1 MSIFPKRTPG
11 ASAPKTDAPTGGDLQ
26 ALRRRHTAIEK
37 EAAALAEA
45 TADRR
50 AAVQQLKAEHAAAH
64 AAAQTA
70 QRDYAAALAQR
81 AVSKAPTGA
90 PPAPG
95 QALAHAQGLAA
106 ALEIAEGMVADAEA
120 AEAPARAR
128 LADARD
134 ALHHGE
140 WMVAG
145 AEFEA
150 GLAALM
156 PALAGLRSATLRCQ
170 APWIVPELGKR
181 LRAFDHAQGTAE
193 PLGGR

>member
-64 AAAQTA
+64 AAAQSA
-70 QRDYAAALAQR
+70 QRTYAAALAHR
-81 AVSKAPTGA
+81 AVSKTTNDT

-106 ALEIAEGMVADAEA
+106 AIEIAEGMAAA
-120 AEAPARAR
+120 AETEETPALAR
-128 LADARD
+128 LADARG
-134 ALHHGE
+134 ALDHGE
-140 WMVAG
+140 W
-145 AEFEA
+145 
-150 GLAALM
+150 LAARAAVEGGIAALL

-170 APWIVPELGKR
+170 APWIVPELGER

>member
-1 MSIFPKRTPG
+1 MAIFTKTTNTDATPG
-11 ASAPKTDAPTGGDLQ
+11 GKPND
-26 ALRRRHTAIEK
+26 LRRRHTAIEK

-50 AAVQQLKAEHAAAH
+50 AAVRQLKAEHAAAH

-70 QRDYAAALAQR
+70 QRDYAAALAHR

-106 ALEIAEGMVADAEA
+106 AIEIAEGMAADAEA

-134 ALHHGE
+134 ALHYGE
-140 WMVAG
+140 WMAAR
-145 AEFEA
+145 AELDA
-150 GLAALM
+150 GLDALM
-156 PALAGLRSATLRCQ
+156 PALAHLRSTTLRCQ
-170 APWIVPELGKR
+170 APWSVPELGAR
-181 LRAFDHAQGTAE
+181 LRAWEHAQGTAE

>member
-1 MSIFPKRTPG
+1 MAIFTKTTNTDATPG
-11 ASAPKTDAPTGGDLQ
+11 GKTNELQ
-26 ALRRRHTAIEK
+26 ALRRQVTAIEK
-37 EAAALAEA
+37 ECSALAEA

-50 AAVQQLKAEHAAAH
+50 AAVQRLKAEHAAAH
-64 AAAQTA
+64 AAAQSA
-70 QRDYAAALAQR
+70 QRTYAAALAHR
-81 AVSKAPTGA
+81 AMSKTTNDT

-106 ALEIAEGMVADAEA
+106 AIEIAEGMAAAAETE
-120 AEAPARAR
+120 EAPARAR

-134 ALHHGE
+134 ALHYGE
-140 WMVAG
+140 WMAAR

-150 GLAALM
+150 GLAAIL
-156 PALAGLRSATLRCQ
+156 PALAHLRSTTLRCQ
-170 APWIVPELGKR
+170 APWIVPELGER

>member
-26 ALRRRHTAIEK
+26 AQRRRNAAIEK

-70 QRDYAAALAQR
+70 QRDYAAALAHR

-95 QALAHAQGLAA
+95 QALAHAQGLASA
-106 ALEIAEGMVADAEA
+106 ISVAEGMATDAEA

-134 ALHHGE
+134 ALHYGE
-140 WMVAG
+140 WMAARAAVEG
-145 AEFEA
+145 
-150 GLAALM
+150 GIAALL

-170 APWIVPELGKR
+170 APWIVPELGER

>member
-70 QRDYAAALAQR
+70 QRDYAAALAHR

-95 QALAHAQGLAA
+95 QALAHAQGLASA
-106 ALEIAEGMVADAEA
+106 ISIAEGMAADAEA

-128 LADARD
+128 LADAQG
-134 ALHHGE
+134 ALDHAE
-140 WMVAG
+140 WMAARVAV
-145 AEFEA
+145 EA
-150 GLAALM
+150 GLDALM
-156 PALAGLRSATLRCQ
+156 PALAGLRSATLRCK
-170 APWIVPELGKR
+170 APWYLPELGER
-181 LRAFDHAQGTAE
+181 LRAWEHAQGTAE

>member
-70 QRDYAAALAQR
+70 QRDYAAALAHR

-106 ALEIAEGMVADAEA
+106 AIEIAEGMAAAAETE
-120 AEAPARAR
+120 EAPARAR

-134 ALHHGE
+134 ALHYGE
-140 WMVAG
+140 WMAAR

-150 GLAALM
+150 GLAAIL
-156 PALAGLRSATLRCQ
+156 PALAHLRSTTLRCQ
-170 APWIVPELGKR
+170 APWIVPALGER

>member
-1 MSIFPKRTPG
+1 M
-11 ASAPKTDAPTGGDLQ
+11 
-26 ALRRRHTAIEK
+26 
-37 EAAALAEA
+37 
-45 TADRR
+45 
-50 AAVQQLKAEHAAAH
+50 QQLKAEHAAAH

-70 QRDYAAALAQR
+70 QRDYAAALAHR

-95 QALAHAQGLAA
+95 QALAHAQGLVA
-106 ALEIAEGMVADAEA
+106 ALEVAEGMVADAEA

-134 ALHHGE
+134 ALHYGE
-140 WMVAG
+140 WMAARAAV
-145 AEFEA
+145 EA
-150 GLAALM
+150 GLDALM

-170 APWIVPELGKR
+170 APWYMPELRER

>member
-1 MSIFPKRTPG
+1 MAIFTKTTNTEATPG
-11 ASAPKTDAPTGGDLQ
+11 GKPNDLQ

-70 QRDYAAALAQR
+70 QRDYAAALAHR

-95 QALAHAQGLAA
+95 QALAHAQGLASA
-106 ALEIAEGMVADAEA
+106 ISIAEGMATDAEA

-134 ALHHGE
+134 ALHYGE
-140 WMVAG
+140 WMAARAAV
-145 AEFEA
+145 EA
-150 GLAALM
+150 GLDALM
-156 PALAGLRSATLRCQ
+156 PALAHLRGTTLRCQ
-170 APWIVPELGKR
+170 APWIVPALGER

>member
-1 MSIFPKRTPG
+1 MAIFTKTTNTEATPG
-11 ASAPKTDAPTGGDLQ
+11 GKPNDLQ

-37 EAAALAEA
+37 ECSALAEA
-45 TADRR
+45 TADKR

-70 QRDYAAALAQR
+70 QRDYAAALAHR

-106 ALEIAEGMVADAEA
+106 AIEIAEGMAAAAETE
-120 AEAPARAR
+120 EAPARAR

-140 WMVAG
+140 WMAARAAV
-145 AEFEA
+145 EA
-150 GLAALM
+150 GLDALM
-156 PALAGLRSATLRCQ
+156 PALAHLRSTTLRCQ
-170 APWIVPELGKR
+170 APWYLPELSER
-181 LRAFDHAQGTAE
+181 LRAWEHAQGTAE

>member
-26 ALRRRHTAIEK
+26 TLRRRHTAIEK

-70 QRDYAAALAQR
+70 QRDYAAALAHR

-106 ALEIAEGMVADAEA
+106 AIEIAEGMAAAAETE
-120 AEAPARAR
+120 EAPARAR

-134 ALHHGE
+134 ALDHAE
-140 WMVAG
+140 WMAAR

-150 GLAALM
+150 GLAAIL
-156 PALAGLRSATLRCQ
+156 PALAHLRSTTLRCQ
-170 APWIVPELGKR
+170 APWYLPELGER

>member
-1 MSIFPKRTPG
+1 MAIFTKTTNTEATPG
-11 ASAPKTDAPTGGDLQ
+11 GKPNDLQ

-70 QRDYAAALAQR
+70 QRDYAAALAHR

-95 QALAHAQGLAA
+95 QALAHAHGLAA
-106 ALEIAEGMVADAEA
+106 AIEIAEGMAAAAEA

-134 ALHHGE
+134 ALDHAE
-140 WMVAG
+140 WMAAR

-150 GLAALM
+150 GLAAIL
-156 PALAGLRSATLRCQ
+156 PALAHLRSTTLRCK
-170 APWIVPELGKR
+170 APWYMPELRER
-181 LRAFDHAQGTAE
+181 LRAWEHAQGTAE

>member
-1 MSIFPKRTPG
+1 MAIFTKTTNTDATPG
-11 ASAPKTDAPTGGDLQ
+11 GKTNELQ
-26 ALRRRHTAIEK
+26 ALRRQVTAIEK
-37 EAAALAEA
+37 ECSALAEA

-50 AAVQQLKAEHAAAH
+50 AAVQRLKAEHAAAH
-64 AAAQTA
+64 AAAQSA
-70 QRDYAAALAQR
+70 QRTYAAALAHR
-81 AVSKAPTGA
+81 AMSKTTNDT

-106 ALEIAEGMVADAEA
+106 AIEIAEGMAADAEA

-134 ALHHGE
+134 ALHYGE
-140 WMVAG
+140 WMAARAAV
-145 AEFEA
+145 EA
-150 GLAALM
+150 GLDALM
-156 PALAGLRSATLRCQ
+156 PALAHLRSTTLRCQ
-170 APWIVPELGKR
+170 APWSVPELGKR

>member
-1 MSIFPKRTPG
+1 MAIFTKTTNTDATPG
-11 ASAPKTDAPTGGDLQ
+11 GKTNELQ
-26 ALRRRHTAIEK
+26 ALRRQVTAIEK
-37 EAAALAEA
+37 ECSALAEA

-50 AAVQQLKAEHAAAH
+50 AAVQRLKAEHAAAH
-64 AAAQTA
+64 AAAQSA
-70 QRDYAAALAQR
+70 QRTYAAALAHR
-81 AVSKAPTGA
+81 AMSKTTNDT

-106 ALEIAEGMVADAEA
+106 AVEIAGGMAADAEA

-128 LADARD
+128 LADARG
-134 ALHHGE
+134 ALDHAE
-140 WMVAG
+140 WMAAR

-150 GLAALM
+150 GLDALM
-156 PALAGLRSATLRCQ
+156 PALAHLRSTTLRCQ
-170 APWIVPELGKR
+170 APWYLPEVRER